1 MSPLRFIMVLNS
13 GAGVTVLYLWTLRLR
28 LSKVTLLNRL
38 ESAVG
43 TMLGTQK
50 EIQAVTLT

>member
-1 MSPLRFIMVLNS
+1 MVLNS

-28 LSKVTLLNRL
+28 LSKVTLPNRL